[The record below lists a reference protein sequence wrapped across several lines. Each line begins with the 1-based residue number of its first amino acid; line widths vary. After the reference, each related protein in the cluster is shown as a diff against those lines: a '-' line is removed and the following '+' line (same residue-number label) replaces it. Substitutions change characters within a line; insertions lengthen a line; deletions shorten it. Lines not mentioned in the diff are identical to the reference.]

1 MRTIYGRDISDEGM
15 VDYFQ
20 QLTGDVYKLLPIFES
35 KQFGELSICIEALL
49 IELNSS
55 NRLLMLDDV
64 DFIKLITNVEPLLDI
79 MDHERFRRQVFKC
92 TNMCQKMLKK
102 YIALREV

>member
-1 MRTIYGRDISDEGM
+1 MKTTYGREISNASM
-15 VDYFQ
+15 ADYFQ

-35 KQFGELSICIEALL
+35 KQFGELTICIEALL

-64 DFIKLITNVEPLLDI
+64 DFIKLITNIEPLIDI
-79 MDHERFRRQVFKC
+79 SDHERFRRQVFKC
-92 TNMCQKMLKK
+92 TNLCQKMLRRYVGMK
-102 YIALREV
+102 EG

>member
-1 MRTIYGRDISDEGM
+1 MKTIYGREIPQEGM
-15 VDYFQ
+15 VAYFE

-35 KQFGELSICIEALL
+35 RKFGELTICIEALL

-55 NRLLMLDDV
+55 NRLLMADDV
-64 DFIKLITNVEPLLDI
+64 DFIKLITNIEPLLQI
-79 MDHERFRRQVFKC
+79 EDHSTFRRQVFKC

-102 YIALREV
+102 YLVEGRG